1 MRQIKIRARKSG
13 DAESLMRELGVYSPA
28 RVGLIVAIEVDER
41 SEAALLAVL
50 SALEQCL
57 LANDI
62 RTVRLELDGRPYTM
76 APTT

>member
-1 MRQIKIRARKSG
+1 MRLLQIQALT
-13 DAESLMRELGVYSPA
+13 DEDVECLMRELALYSPA
-28 RVGLIVAIEVDER
+28 RARRSVSIELEER
-41 SEAALLAVL
+41 SQSDLLAVL

-76 APTT
+76 APPV